1 MIPLEIKK
9 GKKFS
14 GLLVL
19 KNPPSQAG
27 GAGST
32 LGQETK
38 MPHVVDQL
46 SPHRTTTEAC
56 TLQQRLSADKIKK
69 KKTTLIKK
77 RR

>member
-46 SPHRTTTEAC
+46 SPHRTTTEARC
-56 TLQQRLSADKIKK
+56 NKDWVQTKFKK
-69 KKTTLIKK
+69 KNNFN
-77 RR
+77 